1 MASSLDVDQSNE
13 LSVENIQFADGDASG
28 VTLAADQSVT
38 VDPSAYGGLAT
49 GESSI
54 VQVSFDVVER
64 DQGGAEL
71 SRTPAIASIT
81 IEGVNDAAVVEPVQ
95 LATSEGAAL
104 QTLNLLDASRDLD
117 QSNSLVVENVTLSAG
132 DAAGLTINVDGTL
145 TVDPEAYTSLPA
157 GTTTEVVYVFDVVE
171 LSAAGDELSARLRRP
186 RSLSMGK

>member
-1 MASSLDVDQSNE
+1 M
-13 LSVENIQFADGDASG
+13 
-28 VTLAADQSVT
+28 
-38 VDPSAYGGLAT
+38 
-49 GESSI
+49 
-54 VQVSFDVVER
+54 
-64 DQGGAEL
+64 
-71 SRTPAIASIT
+71 
-81 IEGVNDAAVVEPVQ
+81 Q

-171 LSAAGDELSARLRRP
+171 LSAAGDELSRTATTATITIDGEMTRQH
-186 RSLSMGK
+186 SLSS